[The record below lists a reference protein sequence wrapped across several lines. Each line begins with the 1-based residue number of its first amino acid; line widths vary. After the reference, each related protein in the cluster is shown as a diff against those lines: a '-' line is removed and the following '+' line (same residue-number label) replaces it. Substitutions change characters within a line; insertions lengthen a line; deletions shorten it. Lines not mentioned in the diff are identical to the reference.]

1 MHNRRASV
9 FIVSGLLCLM
19 MQGRFAVGQDQT
31 GPGLG
36 SEKVPM
42 TAAAPSSGVNDAV
55 PDSNDVIKAV
65 LAQLKQADDNSSSAI
80 DQARQLLDLDVCDPA
95 TKAKIE
101 TLLADANSALGA
113 GTLQKSGMNG
123 STGAAGTAIQASAST
138 QPASL
143 QTASL
148 DPAKPLGRDALV
160 ARLNAMT
167 VFVLTPKAFGSG
179 IVVGPNMILTN
190 RHVVEPSKG
199 EGIIVMNKAA
209 GLATKGQ
216 LVAMTDSSNFNSED
230 FALIS
235 IDGTIS
241 VEQPQLAA
249 NALPL
254 DAVIAAGYPGAVI
267 SNDQNFRKLLESG
280 NGEAPDLVLSSGII
294 NTIQNSA
301 SSVPVIVHTAEISPG
316 SSGGPL
322 VNQCGQVVG
331 INTFLNEGAGG
342 TARFAI
348 SAKVIDEFLSAH
360 QIHLLSGPNC
370 AGRESQ

>member
-1 MHNRRASV
+1 MRNRWKRV
-9 FIVSGLLCLM
+9 FIVGGLLCLV
-19 MQGRFAVGQDQT
+19 MQGRFAIGQDQIGQDQGGQAT
-31 GPGLG
+31 P
-36 SEKVPM
+36 P
-42 TAAAPSSGVNDAV
+42 TAAAPPSEADTATF
-55 PDSNDVIKAV
+55 DSNDAIKAA
-65 LAQLKQADDNSSSAI
+65 LAQLKQADDGSSSAI
-80 DQARQLLDLDVCDPA
+80 DQAKQLLTLDVCDPA

-101 TLLADANSALGA
+101 ALLADASSALDGA
-113 GTLQKSGMNG
+113 PQKSGMNG
-123 STGAAGTAIQASAST
+123 LTGTDNAAIQASAST
-138 QPASL
+138 QTTPL

-148 DPAKPLGRDALV
+148 GNPAKILGRDALV

-190 RHVVEPSKG
+190 RHVIEPSKG

-209 GLATKGQ
+209 GLAKKGQ

-241 VEQPQLAA
+241 AEQPQLAT

-280 NGEAPDLVLSSGII
+280 DGEAPDLVLSSGII

-360 QIHLLSGPNC
+360 QIHLPSGPNC
-370 AGRESQ
+370 AVRDSQ

>member
-1 MHNRRASV
+1 
-9 FIVSGLLCLM
+9 
-19 MQGRFAVGQDQT
+19 
-31 GPGLG
+31 
-36 SEKVPM
+36 M
-42 TAAAPSSGVNDAV
+42 TVAAPSLGGNDAV
-55 PDSNDVIKAV
+55 PDSNDVIKAAI
-65 LAQLKQADDNSSSAI
+65 AQLKQADDDSSSAI
-80 DQARQLLDLDVCDPA
+80 EQARQSLNLDVCDPA

-101 TLLADANSALGA
+101 ALLANANSALGV

-123 STGAAGTAIQASAST
+123 STGAAGAAGAAIQASAST
-138 QPASL
+138 QPTSS

-148 DPAKPLGRDALV
+148 DNSAKPLGRDALV

-209 GLATKGQ
+209 GLAKKGQ
-216 LVAMTDSSNFNSED
+216 LVAMTDSSSFNSED

-235 IDGTIS
+235 VDSAIS
-241 VEQPQLAA
+241 AEQPQLASA
-249 NALPL
+249 ALPL
-254 DAVIAAGYPGAVI
+254 DVVIAAGYPGAVI
-267 SNDQNFRKLLESG
+267 SNDQSFRKLLEG
-280 NGEAPDLVLSSGII
+280 GEGDAPDLVLSTGII
-294 NTIQNSA
+294 NTIQNTA

-342 TARFAI
+342 IARFAI
-348 SAKVIDEFLSAH
+348 SARVIDEFLSSH
-360 QIHLLSGPNC
+360 QIHLPSGPPC
-370 AGRESQ
+370 AALASQ